1 MYISIRSSDVYVI
14 GIYQDELLAQNTLDA
29 FSNILRQLQNTDIDK
44 NAQAE
49 AEARCNATHFDELQ
63 NLTAKTVCDIS

>member
-1 MYISIRSSDVYVI
+1 MRSSDVFVI

-29 FSNILRQLQNTDIDK
+29 FSNILRQLQNTDIDT
-44 NAQAE
+44 NAE